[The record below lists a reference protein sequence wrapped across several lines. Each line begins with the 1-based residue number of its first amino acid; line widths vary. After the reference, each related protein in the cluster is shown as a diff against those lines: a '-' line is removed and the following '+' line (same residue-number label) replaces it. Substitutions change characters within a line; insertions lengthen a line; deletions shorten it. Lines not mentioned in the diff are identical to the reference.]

1 MGGNLP
7 SQAVVNDNLLIIS
20 DIRVEDA
27 GLYEC
32 IADNRAGQVFSQVQ
46 LNVAGNISSIYYRK

>member
-32 IADNRAGQVFSQVQ
+32 TADNRAGQVFSQVQ